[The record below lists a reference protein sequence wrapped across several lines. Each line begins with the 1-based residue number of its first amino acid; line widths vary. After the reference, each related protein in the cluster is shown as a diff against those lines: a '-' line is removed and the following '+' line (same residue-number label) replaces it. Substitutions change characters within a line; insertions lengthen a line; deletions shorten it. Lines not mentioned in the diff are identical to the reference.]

1 MWFKVNGIRV
11 EYANNE
17 LLSQIRME
25 IPEGINVIIGPNGVG
40 KSTLISIAEGL
51 TKIDNQNNVLI
62 GGYSPYKRS
71 NKAFMEVAFLPEKP
85 VPFGGSRVKDW
96 IRLYGYLREI
106 DKEKILKYLDIFDL
120 NYLLNQNCN
129 LLSMGETQLV
139 SLIMCLSTKARY
151 FVLDEPN
158 ANIDSVNRIRLAK
171 ELEEMKIKENAS
183 FLLTSHILDEILPIA
198 DNVIIFNKNG
208 IVGPVSVRG
217 SLERK
222 FVLIKSMNNESL
234 CRYLVGKIE
243 YETNGH
249 QVIIKNSNFPA
260 LLKLMNDQMLLEI
273 ISIQSFPHFLEGSF
287 NLD

>member
-1 MWFKVNGIRV
+1 MWFKVDGIRV

-17 LLSQIRME
+17 LLSQIRLG
-25 IPEGINVIIGPNGVG
+25 IPEGITVIIGPNGVG

-71 NKAFMEVAFLPEKP
+71 NKAFTEVAFLPEKP

-106 DKEKILKYLDIFDL
+106 DKEKILKYLDVFDL

-234 CRYLVGKIE
+234 CRYLTGKIE

-260 LLKLMNDQMLLEI
+260 LLKLMNDQILLEI
-273 ISIQSFPHFLEGSF
+273 LSIQSFPHFLEGSF

>member
-1 MWFKVNGIRV
+1 MWFKVDGIRV

-17 LLSQIRME
+17 LLSLIRLG
-25 IPEGINVIIGPNGVG
+25 IPEGITVIIGPNGVG

-71 NKAFMEVAFLPEKP
+71 NKAFTEVAFLPEKP

-106 DKEKILKYLDIFDL
+106 DKEKILKYLDVFDL

-234 CRYLVGKIE
+234 CRYLTGKIE

-260 LLKLMNDQMLLEI
+260 LLKLMNDQILLEI
-273 ISIQSFPHFLEGSF
+273 LSIQSFPHFLEGSF

>member
-1 MWFKVNGIRV
+1 
-11 EYANNE
+11 
-17 LLSQIRME
+17 
-25 IPEGINVIIGPNGVG
+25 
-40 KSTLISIAEGL
+40 
-51 TKIDNQNNVLI
+51 
-62 GGYSPYKRS
+62 YKRS